1 VLEGL
6 GRGTELR
13 EASAGVRLRTRWL
26 SAAETYAGGDA
37 VRAAEMYSEI
47 GAHADSAKTRLRAAE
62 LLVAADQR
70 DEAEVQL
77 GLALEF
83 FRAAG
88 AERYIREAEAL
99 LVVS

>member
-1 VLEGL
+1 
-6 GRGTELR
+6 
-13 EASAGVRLRTRWL
+13 
-26 SAAETYAGGDA
+26 
-37 VRAAEMYSEI
+37 MYSEI

-70 DEAEVQL
+70 DEAEAQL

-88 AERYIREAEAL
+88 AEHYVRKGEEV